1 MRLGERDEALRGVL
15 ARLRTYSLT
24 DGGADWLMSLQLD
37 KLPKGQ
43 QKWVEENG
51 LYLFSTHKEEWARNR
66 ETLRHLNDQGG
77 RPVANIAARNSGL
90 HAKDAPPG
98 QAGGVMRQNYLC
110 KGARCIA
117 TSAALQERGLYNGA
131 TKDVFDI
138 VVVAGER
145 PPAAL
150 PAFVLA
156 SCPKYRGPV
165 YSDSYPEVATIAPI
179 ERLLDCRCRW
189 HRVVFPL
196 DPSWGVTP
204 CKSHGGDLRRRVRCR
219 VRRLPPSRSVV
230 LEIALAGY
238 TMRGPRRSPPAAAPM
253 GGAGYEPSP

>member
-1 MRLGERDEALRGVL
+1 MGRGERLVSAPPLTRRIGRG
-15 ARLRTYSLT
+15 
-24 DGGADWLMSLQLD
+24 
-37 KLPKGQ
+37 
-43 QKWVEENG
+43 
-51 LYLFSTHKEEWARNR
+51 KEM
-66 ETLRHLNDQGG
+66 LRHLNDQGG

-230 LEIALAGY
+230 WEIAHWRAIQCVAPGEV
-238 TMRGPRRSPPAAAPM
+238 RRPRRLWGGPGTSLRPKPAAHVQPR
-253 GGAGYEPSP
+253 SDSTSRR